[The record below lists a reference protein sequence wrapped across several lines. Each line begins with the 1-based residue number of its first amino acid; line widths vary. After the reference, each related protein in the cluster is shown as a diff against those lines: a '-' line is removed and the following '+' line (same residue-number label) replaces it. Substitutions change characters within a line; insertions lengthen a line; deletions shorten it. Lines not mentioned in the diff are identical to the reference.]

1 MEHPPVTHINPTMA
15 HPRRIISAL
24 EKDQIAG
31 LRIAGRRTDVIEPLG
46 PQAAHIPA
54 GMIDHP
60 GHIAGA
66 VKGCG
71 RAGAAPY
78 IGIADIFLGLGEN
91 GGKGFVIQILP
102 GNLVP
107 LGLFGVLADILG
119 AGE

>member
-1 MEHPPVTHINPTMA
+1 MQHFIVTHINPTMA
-15 HPRRIISAL
+15 HPRRVISTL
-24 EKDQIAG
+24 EKDEIAG

-71 RAGAAPY
+71 RVGASPH
-78 IGIADIFLGLGEN
+78 IGTVYEAALARRELLHPHSF
-91 GGKGFVIQILP
+91 
-102 GNLVP
+102 P
-107 LGLFGVLADILG
+107 LA
-119 AGE
+119 

>member
-1 MEHPPVTHINPTMA
+1 MA
-15 HPRRIISAL
+15 HPRRVISAL
-24 EKDQIAG
+24 EKDEIAG

-71 RAGAAPY
+71 RAGASPH
-78 IGIADIFLGLGEN
+78 IGIADIFLSLGEN

-102 GNLVP
+102 GH
-107 LGLFGVLADILG
+107 LAARVKIVQVKMR
-119 AGE
+119 EFPISNR